1 LKFQTTGLKTEE
13 EPVSSLFDLKGKVAV
28 ITGSSKGIG
37 KAIALRM
44 AEHGAKVV
52 VSSRKQEGCEAVV
65 NEIKAAGGEAIV
77 KTCNINT
84 KEALQD
90 LVDFANKTYGKIDI
104 LVSNAALNVHFGK
117 TLSATDDQYEKIMGA
132 NVRSNFWLCNM
143 VAPQMA
149 ARKDGV
155 ILIISSVAGLRGTD
169 TLPLY
174 GLSKAADMQM
184 VRNLAVEWGE
194 HNVRANC
201 IAPGLV
207 KTDFAKAL
215 WDNPKIYEKTVTNYP
230 LRRIAEPDEI
240 AGCAVMLAAKAG
252 SFITGETIV
261 IDGGGT
267 ITGRGA

>member
-1 LKFQTTGLKTEE
+1 
-13 EPVSSLFDLKGKVAV
+13 LFDLSGKVAV

-44 AEHGAKVV
+44 AEHGAKIV
-52 VSSRKQEGCEAVV
+52 VSSRKQEPCEAVA
-65 NEIKAAGGEAIV
+65 NEIRSKGGEAV
-77 KTCNINT
+77 VRTCNINA

-90 LVDFANKTYGKIDI
+90 LVDFTNKTYGKIDI

-117 TLSATDDQYEKIMGA
+117 TLSVSDDQYEKIMGA

-143 VAPQMA
+143 VAPDMA
-149 ARKDGV
+149 KRKDGV
-155 ILIISSVAGLRGTD
+155 IIIISSVGGLRGTD
-169 TLPLY
+169 QLPIY
-174 GLSKAADMQM
+174 AISKAADMQM
-184 VRNLAVEWGE
+184 VRNLAVEWGPS
-194 HNVRANC
+194 NVRANC

-215 WDNPKIYEKTVTNYP
+215 WDNPDIYKKTVTNYP

-240 AGCAVMLAAKAG
+240 AGCAVMLAGKAG
-252 SFITGETIV
+252 SFITGQTIV

-267 ITGRGA
+267 ISGRGE